1 MRKLFLIFFVFTSA
15 WASGQA
21 DTSRWLRAFPITD
34 YMVDLTDSVKLVQV
48 ELPDDL
54 SISEKQLGVVKA
66 VYDGKV
72 MDTGMKGYGRCQ
84 LIKGNFYYF
93 AISNN
98 KSGRP
103 LKAGDLLYTLME
115 KTDIFY
121 GKIPQLASHF
131 IRLGDVYDKHFY
143 DRFAVF
149 QSWTSADEKSLM
161 DSMVADIRFTG
172 EYFYE
177 NEPSLNK
184 PITSGNY
191 EGRPL
196 LNVMR
201 ECRVEDLRDFLDY
214 VLVRPKLYAGQEWKL
229 SEIFATWLSNGAP
242 SVIKD

>member
-1 MRKLFLIFFVFTSA
+1 MQKLLLSLSVFIA
-15 WASGQA
+15 VHASGQT

-34 YMVDLTDSVKLVQV
+34 YMVDLADSVILVQV
-48 ELPDDL
+48 ELPDEL
-54 SISEKQLGVVKA
+54 SFSEKQLGVIKG
-66 VYDGKV
+66 VYDGK
-72 MDTGMKGYGRCQ
+72 MKDTGVKGYGRCQ

-98 KSGRP
+98 KSGLA
-103 LKAGDLLYTLME
+103 LKAGDLLYTFMG
-115 KTDIFY
+115 KTDIYY
-121 GKIPQLASHF
+121 GMIPQLASHF
-131 IRLGDVYDKHFY
+131 IRLRDVYDNNLY

-149 QSWTSADEKSLM
+149 QSWTAGDEKSLL
-161 DSMVADIRFTG
+161 DSMVKDIRFTG
-172 EYFYE
+172 EYFHE

-184 PITSGNY
+184 PIASGSY

-214 VLVRPKLYAGQEWKL
+214 ILVKPKLYAGRDWKL

-242 SVIKD
+242 AVIRD

>member
-1 MRKLFLIFFVFTSA
+1 MRKLLLFLPVFASI
-15 WASGQA
+15 WASAQT
-21 DTSRWLRAFPITD
+21 DTSRRLRGFPITD
-34 YMVDLTDSVKLVQV
+34 YMVDLNDSVKLVQV

-54 SISEKQLGVVKA
+54 SISEKQLGLIKG
-66 VYDGKV
+66 VYDGKLK
-72 MDTGMKGYGRCQ
+72 DTGMKGYGRCQ

-93 AISNN
+93 AIGNN
-98 KSGRP
+98 KSGQP
-103 LKAGDLLYTLME
+103 LKAGDLLYTMME
-115 KTDIFY
+115 KTDIYY
-121 GKIPQLASHF
+121 GMIPQLASHF

-149 QSWTSADEKSLM
+149 QSWTAGDEKSLL

-184 PITSGNY
+184 PIASGNY

-214 VLVRPKLYAGQEWKL
+214 VLVKPKLYAGHEWKL
-229 SEIFATWLSNGAP
+229 SEIFATWLSSGAP
-242 SVIKD
+242 SVIRD